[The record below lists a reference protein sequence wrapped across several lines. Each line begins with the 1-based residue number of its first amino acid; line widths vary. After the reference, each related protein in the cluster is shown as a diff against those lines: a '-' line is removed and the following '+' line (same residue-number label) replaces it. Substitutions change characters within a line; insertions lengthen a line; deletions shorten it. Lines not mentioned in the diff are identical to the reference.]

1 MGGIM
6 CTKCKLLY
14 YFLSSHSTEMLVT
27 TAMLQD
33 IYSVKA
39 RAPFLRHYGEAC
51 AHLTDATFERGIVIS
66 TTPVPSLLDLF
77 QWILHSSFCAT
88 GNSCSTFVLQHHN
101 FSKVRTVNVNHLN
114 VTVTEKTEGRNRG
127 EGVVVVVVDHMGLAT

>member
-1 MGGIM
+1 
-6 CTKCKLLY
+6 
-14 YFLSSHSTEMLVT
+14 MLVT

-66 TTPVPSLLDLF
+66 TTPVPSLLICF
-77 QWILHSSFCAT
+77 RGSFILLSVPLETVA
-88 GNSCSTFVLQHHN
+88 VLL
-101 FSKVRTVNVNHLN
+101 S
-114 VTVTEKTEGRNRG
+114 
-127 EGVVVVVVDHMGLAT
+127 